1 MIFFSAWAG
10 KFVLISCTR
19 FSLIVGQK
27 KLRLTGE
34 FFFEFCELFRKHEL
48 QTSKPFKCNSKSV
61 VRGQMWVLYVCVSS
75 YFSLVNQD
83 SSQLVRIW
91 QRDDG
96 NVIFTGGVKV
106 SRQVNHQLDPEENT
120 TLIITD
126 AQVSWDIK
134 FPADYTHLIKF
145 QIEIICLSE
154 IAFF

>member
-1 MIFFSAWAG
+1 
-10 KFVLISCTR
+10 
-19 FSLIVGQK
+19 
-27 KLRLTGE
+27 
-34 FFFEFCELFRKHEL
+34 
-48 QTSKPFKCNSKSV
+48 
-61 VRGQMWVLYVCVSS
+61 MWVLYVCVSS

-126 AQVSWDIK
+126 AQVSWDIEFLAK
-134 FPADYTHLIKF
+134 GQTKL
-145 QIEIICLSE
+145 
-154 IAFF
+154 

>member
-1 MIFFSAWAG
+1 MSATWSFFSN
-10 KFVLISCTR
+10 FVT
-19 FSLIVGQK
+19 FS
-27 KLRLTGE
+27 E
-34 FFFEFCELFRKHEL
+34 NMNFRPAN
-48 QTSKPFKCNSKSV
+48 QPFKCNSKSV

-134 FPADYTHLIKF
+134 FPADYLGSPPYAHFGTWKKICYMKFVLIRLQWF
-145 QIEIICLSE
+145 SY
-154 IAFF
+154 